1 MGRLIK
7 RDCSYQRTH
16 ILQVKT
22 NDKNNFSKRLRRNKV
37 QNNDTLSNRTT
48 YNKKEYIEIEKQS
61 EIEFYK
67 KTERLKKERL
77 ERELAK
83 ANITWEENERRYR
96 ENQKKNSE
104 TRQRKIKEMKEKE
117 SESDEFFARM
127 DKLYSK

>member
-1 MGRLIK
+1 MTKTIFQKDSEGTK
-7 RDCSYQRTH
+7 FRT
-16 ILQVKT
+16 
-22 NDKNNFSKRLRRNKV
+22 NG
-37 QNNDTLSNRTT
+37 TLSNRTT

-67 KTERLKKERL
+67 KTERLKEERL

-104 TRQRKIKEMKEKE
+104 TRQRQIKEMKEKE
-117 SESDEFFARM
+117 SEADEFFARM

>member
-1 MGRLIK
+1 MTKTIFQKDSEGTK
-7 RDCSYQRTH
+7 FRT
-16 ILQVKT
+16 
-22 NDKNNFSKRLRRNKV
+22 
-37 QNNDTLSNRTT
+37 NDTLSNRTT

-104 TRQRKIKEMKEKE
+104 TRQRQIKEMKEKE

>member
-1 MGRLIK
+1 MTKTIFQKDSEGTK
-7 RDCSYQRTH
+7 FRT
-16 ILQVKT
+16 
-22 NDKNNFSKRLRRNKV
+22 NG
-37 QNNDTLSNRTT
+37 TLSNRTT

-67 KTERLKKERL
+67 KTERLKEERL

-104 TRQRKIKEMKEKE
+104 TRQRQIKEMKETE
-117 SESDEFFARM
+117 SEADEFFARM